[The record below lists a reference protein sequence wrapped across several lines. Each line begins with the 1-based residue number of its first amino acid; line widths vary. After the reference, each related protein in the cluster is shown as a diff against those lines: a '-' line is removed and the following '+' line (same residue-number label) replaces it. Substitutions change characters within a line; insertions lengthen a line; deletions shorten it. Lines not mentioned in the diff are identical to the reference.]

1 MTIRLHT
8 ESQNLFLQIYVRA
21 IPSLPCQAVSNS
33 CLSGLAVL
41 GSLHAWQADRSVS
54 AIPMVYFPLQQHTS
68 LMSVYCK
75 MACCHSPFDLFAII
89 VINSSISMV
98 PLPSVSTSCSI
109 TSSSSGVG
117 SCPSALIT
125 YNVIAQLLPR
135 ILPCN
140 TCNT

>member
-1 MTIRLHT
+1 MSEPFLAYRARLYPIRVY
-8 ESQNLFLQIYVRA
+8 Q
-21 IPSLPCQAVSNS
+21 
-33 CLSGLAVL
+33 GLAAL
-41 GSLHAWQADRSVS
+41 GSLDAWQADRSVS
-54 AIPMVYFPLQQHTS
+54 AIPMVYFPLQQHTGTS
-68 LMSVYCK
+68 LMSVYYK

-125 YNVIAQLLPR
+125 YNVVAQLFASNFYLV
-135 ILPCN
+135 ILAIHN
-140 TCNT
+140 WS